1 MLARGASYE
10 RGGGVV
16 LRATMQVN
24 SEQSLM
30 HGGSRIGERG
40 AVLDETCL
48 LYVWEAPPG
57 PPPAVPEPWLPR
69 FRTAEHAAT
78 RLF

>member
-40 AVLDETCL
+40 AVIDETCL
-48 LYVWEAPPG
+48 LCLCPKLGGAAWTSSCG
-57 PPPAVPEPWLPR
+57 PRAMA
-69 FRTAEHAAT
+69 AEIQDG
-78 RLF
+78 